1 MICPTAK
8 AKYFCKEG
16 WTAIS
21 QNCPSG
27 KSPREPTLRRASN
40 IAELTPRSRS
50 RCVNDGRREKN
61 HGQCHYK
68 RHRRRVWRP
77 LIRQPIFHLIRLD
90 ATGGYG
96 PFDRP
101 SGNPKPFSDELS
113 RQVFRVQLVAAVH
126 DYAAVVQLP
135 WRRQWHSLA
144 VEARSVQKCNGRV
157 SILERQPRKLA
168 AINDGGTTFQTVP
181 YQPSPTNISLPNQVA
196 RHGCACDPLLA
207 GINTSGSNNPRSCR
221 HRPDRLAPR
230 KP

>member
-8 AKYFCKEG
+8 AKYFCEEG
-16 WTAIS
+16 WTGFS
-21 QNCPSG
+21 QDSPSG

-40 IAELTPRSRS
+40 IAELTPRPRS
-50 RCVNDGRREKN
+50 GCVNDGRREKN

-68 RHRRRVWRP
+68 RRVWQP
-77 LIRQPIFHLIRLD
+77 LIRQPIFHLIRLN

-96 PFDRP
+96 AFDGP
-101 SGNPKPFSDELS
+101 SGNPKPFPKELS

-135 WRRQWHSLA
+135 WRRQRHFLA

-181 YQPSPTNISLPNQVA
+181 YQPSPTNMSLPNQVA
-196 RHGCACDPLLA
+196 RHGCACDPLLP
-207 GINTSGSNNPRSCR
+207 GNINTSGSDNPRSCR
-221 HRPDRLAPR
+221 RRPDRLEHR